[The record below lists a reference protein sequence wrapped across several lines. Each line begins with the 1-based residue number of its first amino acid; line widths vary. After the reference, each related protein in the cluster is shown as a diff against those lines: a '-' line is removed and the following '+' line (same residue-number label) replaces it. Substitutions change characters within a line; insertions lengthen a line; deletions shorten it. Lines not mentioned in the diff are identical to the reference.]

1 MSVKPPSGTGPVRL
15 MDIAAVD
22 LQPSAGTHVS
32 NTAEIGPVVVAKI
45 EKKSQNRR
53 VILAIE
59 E

>member
-1 MSVKPPSGTGPVRL
+1 VRL

-22 LQPSAGTHVS
+22 LQASAGTHVS